1 MAMSAPEKM
10 SRRDEMETLL
20 PFYLNGTLE
29 GAELAALEDWLATD
43 PAAPAALEAVEA
55 ELSGTTAGNEAIRPP
70 ADALSRFVEALNA
83 EAGPER
89 GTGAASSNIVS
100 LWSRVRAVP
109 AGVGWAVAAALLALV
124 VVQQVKAPVGGGEGG
139 FEVAGADSDLA
150 RAPFALVRFKPDA
163 TMADIAAF
171 LSDNGLKIVTG
182 PNADGVFRIALPA
195 RTAADYDRLLDTI
208 AGQPFVSTALA
219 GRKPSDG

>member
-1 MAMSAPEKM
+1 MSAPEKM

-29 GAELAALEDWLATD
+29 GAELTAIEDWLATD
-43 PAAPAALEAVEA
+43 PAAPAALEAAEA
-55 ELSGTTAGNEAIRPP
+55 EFTGTTAGNEAIRPP
-70 ADALSRFVEALNA
+70 ADALSRFASALDA
-83 EAGPER
+83 EAGPDR
-89 GTGAASSNIVS
+89 VTGATSSNVVS
-100 LWSRVRAVP
+100 LWSRLRAVP

-124 VVQQVKAPVGGGEGG
+124 VVQQVKAPSGGSDGG
-139 FEVAGADSDLA
+139 FEVAGADNALA
-150 RAPFALVRFKPDA
+150 DAPFALVQFKPDA

-182 PNADGVFRIALPA
+182 PNADGIFRIALPA
-195 RTAADYDRLLDTI
+195 KTAADYDRLLGTI
-208 AGQPFVSTALA
+208 AGQPFVGTALA